1 MFDKYLPYW
10 LTRGMLR
17 DGAVMAG
24 ILFVISYI
32 VDVTLLGFGLSPAAT
47 ILNDMAIALIAGS
60 LLIFY
65 LFSTR
70 SEQIFLRA
78 RERMNLTA
86 ELNHHMRCVLSEMRD
101 AAEVEGREERLQIM
115 DQAIEK
121 ADHLLIDLVPT
132 VSAERAPR
140 LTPLEHR

>member
-17 DGAVMAG
+17 DGAVMAS

-47 ILNDMAIALIAGS
+47 ILNDVAIALIAGS

-65 LFSTR
+65 LFSIRT
-70 SEQIFLRA
+70 EQIFLRA

-86 ELNHHMRCVLSEMRD
+86 ELNHHMRRVLSEMRD
-101 AAEVEGREERLQIM
+101 AAEIEDREERLQRM
-115 DQAIEK
+115 DQEIEK

-132 VSAERAPR
+132 VSAERSPR